1 MHDLFNNSET
11 NLLPFD
17 GEVVYFGKIMEQTQ
31 ANFYFN
37 WMLNNI
43 DWKNDEAIVFGKLIL
58 TKRKVAWYGNEK
70 YPYTYSS
77 RTKEALPWST
87 ELLQLKEAIE
97 IKSGASFNSCL
108 MNLYHDGNEGVA
120 WHSDDEKALVQR
132 ATIASLSF
140 GAERKFVFKHKANK
154 TIVNTFLENGSL
166 LLMKGDTQKNWLH
179 QLPKTKKIVTPRISL
194 TFRLMA

>member
-1 MHDLFNNSET
+1 MA
-11 NLLPFD
+11 
-17 GEVVYFGKIMEQTQ
+17 M
-31 ANFYFN
+31 
-37 WMLNNI
+37 
-43 DWKNDEAIVFGKLIL
+43 
-58 TKRKVAWYGNEK
+58 R
-70 YPYTYSS
+70 
-77 RTKEALPWST
+77 
-87 ELLQLKEAIE
+87 
-97 IKSGASFNSCL
+97 
-108 MNLYHDGNEGVA
+108 
-120 WHSDDEKALVQR
+120 DDEKALVQR